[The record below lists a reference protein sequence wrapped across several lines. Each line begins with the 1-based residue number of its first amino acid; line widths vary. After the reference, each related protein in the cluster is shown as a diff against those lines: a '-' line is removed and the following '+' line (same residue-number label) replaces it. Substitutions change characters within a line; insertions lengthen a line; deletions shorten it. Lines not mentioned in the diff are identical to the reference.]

1 MRTRHLPLLLA
12 ALLAPATVRAVDF
25 TFGGKI
31 QSDVRFRVQ
40 EKSVGGYWSELKLPV
55 GIDRNQN
62 LIRAKLN
69 AATGPFTGVAEIDFV
84 WHGYFA
90 PFEGIAALSRYDST
104 SPYYLKVHGLYIEGK
119 DLLPG
124 LDLRIGQQL
133 VLWGKGDQF
142 NPTNNLNASD
152 IEDPLLFGEQ
162 QANLMARVDYSFLE
176 SWSLS
181 GVLVPLFKPALLPR
195 SGSLAL
201 AALDRLP
208 FTSDA
213 LRWRLHAEQGF
224 VGGAMGYPTMVANA
238 IPVLPEQSL
247 KNMQFAFRLA
257 GTVKEQDLALS
268 YYNGRVDT
276 PVPYLNYTRMR
287 KEAICNPADRSQCI
301 KGLLETDT
309 YLTYPRMQV
318 LGFNAAGEI
327 PLGKLPPIGYRL
339 ELGVFFPQESSITLM
354 NERLD
359 FGLVQPAGEYD
370 YVAGWKPGDPRPT
383 TTRSTPFAKWTLGL
397 DYTIGKH
404 VYLNVQWVHG
414 MVDEFGAGDYFHEGW
429 AVRQGGVTSGT
440 VQTMSCVV
448 NKDGR
453 KCAKEILHPRLGDYL
468 VLGVDLKFRE
478 ERVLLRLF
486 TIWDLS
492 GYTEERYD
500 EASDTRVRTHHSLF
514 SSEGFSAVI
523 FPELVYNF
531 KNGFELGG
539 GALLELGKDYTKFGD
554 PATGGSLIWT
564 RARYSY

>member
-1 MRTRHLPLLLA
+1 MRKAHLHLLLAA
-12 ALLAPATVRAVDF
+12 ALLAPASARAVEF
-25 TFGGKI
+25 NFGGKI

-40 EKSVGGYWSELKLPV
+40 EKSVGGYWNELKLPV
-55 GIDRNQN
+55 GVERNQN
-62 LIRAKLN
+62 LLRAKLN
-69 AATGPFTGVAEIDFV
+69 AIAGPFTGVAEIDFV
-84 WHGYFA
+84 WHGYLAA
-90 PFEGIAALSRYDST
+90 PEGIASLSRYDQM
-104 SPYYLKVHGLYIEGK
+104 SPYYLKVHGLYLEGK

-142 NPTNNLNASD
+142 NPTNTINAND

-162 QANLMARVDYSFLE
+162 QANLMARVDYTFRESF
-176 SWSLS
+176 SLS
-181 GVLVPLFKPALLPR
+181 GVLVPLFKPAILPR

-208 FTSDA
+208 FTSDP
-213 LRWRLHAEQGF
+213 LRWRIHAEQGF
-224 VGGAMGYPTMVANA
+224 VGGGMGYPTVVANA

-287 KEAICNPADRSQCI
+287 KERICNPADSGQCVN
-301 KGLLETDT
+301 GMLETDT
-309 YLTYPRMQV
+309 YLTYPRVQV

-327 PLGKLPPIGYRL
+327 PLGKLPPLGYRF
-339 ELGVFFPQESSITLM
+339 ELGVFFPQEATIGLL

-359 FGLVQPAGEYD
+359 FGLVQEAGEYD
-370 YVAGWKPGDPRPT
+370 YTPGTPGRPRPT
-383 TTRSTPFAKWTLGL
+383 TVRSTPFAKWTLGL

-414 MVDEFGAGDYFHEGW
+414 MVDEFGAGDFFSEGW
-429 AVRQGGVTSGT
+429 AVRQGGVTTST
-440 VQTMSCVV
+440 VQTLSCVGL
-448 NKDGR
+448 KDGR
-453 KCAKEILHPRLGDYL
+453 KCAREMLHPRLGDYL

-478 ERVLLRLF
+478 ERILLRVF

-500 EASDTRVRTHHSLF
+500 EAVGTRVRTHHSLF

-539 GALLELGKDYTKFGD
+539 GALLELGKDYTRFGD

-564 RARYSY
+564 RARYSF